1 MKFTPDWVVQPGQL
15 SEPLLQV
22 NNAHTGIPPL
32 FFIPVDG
39 ISRIVGRQRSIGL
52 PRMVV
57 GCAQGS
63 HATIRHVRA
72 VLPGDLIMLSRHVG
86 WIRGKLTERV
96 VNPVHKEP
104 LDVIAVALDC
114 LFAAS

>member
-1 MKFTPDWVVQPGQL
+1 MYGPFSLVI
-15 SEPLLQV
+15 SSC
-22 NNAHTGIPPL
+22 
-32 FFIPVDG
+32 FF
-39 ISRIVGRQRSIGL
+39 
-52 PRMVV
+52 
-57 GCAQGS
+57 
-63 HATIRHVRA
+63 
-72 VLPGDLIMLSRHVG
+72 RHVG